1 MEQDNPIDRLIAK
14 FKAGTLTDEEL
25 VILADWYNGFDDT
38 LVTLSTGDG
47 DHPDALKARM
57 HRRLFEKIKPARK
70 VNRSLPI
77 RWLPYAAAMLL
88 AILGGWYALNI
99 EPDTTGTVP
108 FVAEHVAPG
117 KNRAK
122 LTLADGQTISLSEA
136 QSGIR
141 VGDGITYL
149 DGSAVLENGE
159 ATNTPNSPS
168 SSLNSLT
175 TPRGG
180 AYQIALPDG
189 TVVWLNSAS
198 TLKYPSRFDGPERV
212 VELEGE
218 AYFDV
223 REQRLEP
230 GGSHHSQQKKPFKV
244 ISRGQEVEVLGT
256 QFNISAYPDEQ
267 TKTTLVTGRVQVAPS
282 DVSPIAIR
290 PGQQSIVNGKDIR
303 ITAIDTSQYIA
314 WKHGIFHFESTPLEE
329 MLKQVARWYNVDVI
343 YKQGIPKE
351 TFTGKF
357 RRDVSL
363 NGVVDILR
371 LSLIDIRLEE
381 RTLIVN

>member
-1 MEQDNPIDRLIAK
+1 MEQDNHIDRLIAK

-25 VILADWYNGFDDT
+25 VALADWYNGFDDT
-38 LVTLSTGDG
+38 LVTLSTVDG
-47 DHPDALKARM
+47 DNVAALKARM
-57 HRRLFEKIKPARK
+57 HRRLLEKIKPARK
-70 VNRSLPI
+70 ANRSLPI
-77 RWLPYAAAMLL
+77 RWLPYAAAMLF
-88 AILGGWYALNI
+88 AILGGGYALHI
-99 EPDTTGTVP
+99 ASVTTDTMP
-108 FVAEHVAPG
+108 AKARHVTPG
-117 KNRAK
+117 GNRAK

-141 VGDGITYL
+141 VGEGIRYF

-159 ATNTPNSPS
+159 GKNKSNSEFS
-168 SSLNSLT
+168 SHSILT

-180 AYQIALPDG
+180 TYQIVLPDS

-198 TLKYPSRFDGPERV
+198 TLKYPNRFDGPERV

-218 AYFDV
+218 AYFYV

-230 GGSHHSQQKKPFKV
+230 GGNRRSQRKKPFKV

-329 MLKQVARWYNVDVI
+329 MLKQIARWYDVNVI

-363 NGVVDILR
+363 NGVVDIFR